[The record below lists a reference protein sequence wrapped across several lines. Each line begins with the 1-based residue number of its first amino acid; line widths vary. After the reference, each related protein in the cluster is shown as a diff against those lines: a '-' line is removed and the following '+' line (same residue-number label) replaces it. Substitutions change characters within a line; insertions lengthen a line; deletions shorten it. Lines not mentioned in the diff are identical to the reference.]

1 MAMGVR
7 CRKVHACLKGVPSI
21 AVSIGLILAVT
32 ALLWEIKSTTSGS
45 YGLVYV
51 YLFPVSL
58 IAALYNGPL
67 AVLSA
72 AVALLCADFFLQP
85 PLYSFVNDNP
95 LEYGDLVAF
104 ALLAVTAIVRS
115 RISAASPK
123 SPQGRIALP
132 PGLNHFPA

>member
-21 AVSIGLILAVT
+21 AVSIGLILAIT

-72 AVALLCADFFLQP
+72 AVAHYSAPTFSSSPRSIVLSMTILWNMATLLLSRYW
-85 PLYSFVNDNP
+85 LSRRSSSFEKRP
-95 LEYGDLVAF
+95 
-104 ALLAVTAIVRS
+104 R
-115 RISAASPK
+115 PK
-123 SPQGRIALP
+123 APKAG
-132 PGLNHFPA
+132 